1 MQVLLAVMT
10 HKSAFVAIVG
20 RPNTGKSTLVNA
32 LVGEKVVITS
42 HHPNTTRHA
51 IRGIV
56 TRPGFQLVVVDTPGV
71 HKPKTL
77 LGGALNTMVSE
88 NMDSVDA
95 IVMCI
100 PAVEDIGAGDLFIAK
115 EIAKHPHSKKIAA
128 VTMIDMAK
136 KANLPQQLM
145 AASKLASQAGFQWD
159 DIVPLSAK
167 TDDQVQLLIDLLA
180 KYAPE
185 SPPFYPSDMT
195 SDQELATQIADLIRE
210 AAIADVFEEV
220 PHSIAVVIDEMSER
234 EKRTPDERPFFDI
247 HASIVVERD
256 SQKAIIIGNKGERLK
271 AVGIAAR
278 HEIEK
283 KLKGKIFLGLHVKV
297 MVNWQSDAKALSR
310 LGFTQQ

>member
-1 MQVLLAVMT
+1 MS
-10 HKSAFVAIVG
+10 HKAAFVAIVG

-32 LVGEKVVITS
+32 LVGEKIVITS
-42 HHPNTTRHA
+42 HHPNTTRNA

-56 TRPGFQLVVVDTPGV
+56 TTPDYQLVVVDTPGV

-88 NMDSVDA
+88 SMDSVDS

-100 PAVEDIGAGDLFIAK
+100 PAIEDIGSGDKFIAD
-115 EIAKHPHSKKIAA
+115 EIATHKNAKKICAITMVDMSKKAQ
-128 VTMIDMAK
+128 
-136 KANLPQQLM
+136 LPQQLI
-145 AASKLASQAGFQWD
+145 AASNLAQGAGFQWD

-167 TDDQVQLLIDLLA
+167 TDDQVQLLLDLLA

-185 SPPFYPSDMT
+185 SPAFYPSDMK
-195 SDQELATQIADLIRE
+195 SDQELETQLADLIRE

-220 PHSIAVVIDEMSER
+220 PHSIAVLIDEISER

-256 SQKAIIIGNKGERLK
+256 SQKAIIIGKKGERLK
-271 AVGIAAR
+271 EVGINAR
-278 HEIEK
+278 GEIEK
-283 KLKGKIFLGLHVKV
+283 KLKGRVFLGLHVKV
-297 MVNWQSDAKALSR
+297 MPNWQSDAKALTK
-310 LGFTQQ
+310 LGFNQQ

>member
-1 MQVLLAVMT
+1 MT

-42 HHPNTTRHA
+42 HHPNTTRNA

-77 LGGALNTMVSE
+77 LGGALNSMVSE
-88 NMDSVDA
+88 NMDSVDS
-95 IVMCI
+95 IVLCI
-100 PAVEDIGAGDLFIAK
+100 PAVEEIGAGDLFIAK
-115 EIAKHPHSKKIAA
+115 EIAQHKSSKKICA
-128 VTMIDMAK
+128 VTMIDMATK
-136 KANLPQQLM
+136 EIVPTQLM
-145 AASKLASQAGFQWD
+145 AAQKLAKQAGFEWD

-167 TDDQVQLLIDLLA
+167 TDTQVQLLIDMLA
-180 KYAPE
+180 TYAPE
-185 SPPFYPSDMT
+185 SPAFYPADMT
-195 SDQELATQIADLIRE
+195 SDQELSTHIADLIRE

-220 PHSIAVVIDEMSER
+220 PHSIAVVIEEISER
-234 EKRTPDERPFFDI
+234 EKRTPDERHFFDI
-247 HASIVVERD
+247 HASVIVERD

-278 HEIEK
+278 SEIEK
-283 KLKGKIFLGLHVKV
+283 KLRGKIFLGLHVKV
-297 MVNWQSDAKALSR
+297 MPNWQSDAKALSK
-310 LGFTQQ
+310 LGFTPQ

>member
-1 MQVLLAVMT
+1 MS
-10 HKSAFVAIVG
+10 HKAAFVAIVG

-32 LVGEKVVITS
+32 LVGEKIVITS
-42 HHPNTTRHA
+42 HHPNTTRNA

-56 TRPGFQLVVVDTPGV
+56 TTPDYQLVVVDTPGV

-88 NMDSVDA
+88 SMDSVDS

-100 PAVEDIGAGDLFIAK
+100 PAIEDIGSGDKFIAD
-115 EIAKHPHSKKIAA
+115 EIATHKNAKKICAITMVDMSKKAQ
-128 VTMIDMAK
+128 
-136 KANLPQQLM
+136 LPQQLI
-145 AASKLASQAGFQWD
+145 AASKLAQDAGFQWD

-167 TDDQVQLLIDLLA
+167 TDDQVQLLLDLLA

-185 SPPFYPSDMT
+185 SPAFYPSDMK
-195 SDQELATQIADLIRE
+195 SDQELETQLADLIRE

-220 PHSIAVVIDEMSER
+220 PHSIAVLIDEISER

-256 SQKAIIIGNKGERLK
+256 SQKAIIIGKKGERLK
-271 AVGIAAR
+271 EVGINAR
-278 HEIEK
+278 AEIEK
-283 KLKGKIFLGLHVKV
+283 KLKGRVFLGLHVKV
-297 MVNWQSDAKALSR
+297 MPNWQSDAKALTK
-310 LGFTQQ
+310 LGFNQQ